1 MHLQDL
7 DEILR
12 RRPFRPFRVTVST
25 QESFDV
31 LHPEMMII
39 AERFVAI
46 GRTEEPFDD
55 EMSMYWIDYNHI
67 AHIHRLDIRK

>member
-1 MHLQDL
+1 
-7 DEILR
+7 
-12 RRPFRPFRVTVST
+12 
-25 QESFDV
+25 
-31 LHPEMMII
+31 MMII

-46 GRTEEPFDD
+46 GRTEEPFED